1 MSAIHRVATKGY
13 SRKAE
18 AYMRGRPNYPAN
30 VDQWLRDDLG
40 LGHSSI
46 ALDLG
51 AGTGKF
57 TRRLLATGASVV
69 AVEPVSAML
78 GKLTRSAPAA
88 AAKIGTAEDIP
99 LADGTI
105 DAVVC
110 AQSFH
115 WFATTTA
122 LAEIH
127 RVLKL
132 GGVLGLIWNVRDERT
147 DWVASLTTIITPF
160 AGETPRY
167 HKGSWRQLFP
177 TKSFGPFGEK
187 HFPHGHTGSPEQVI
201 VDRILSI
208 SFIAALPPAQ
218 QQLIETQVRDLIEA
232 TPSLARK
239 EEVTFPYETVA
250 YSCTKVC

>member
-1 MSAIHRVATKGY
+1 MSAIHPSAAEGY
-13 SRKAE
+13 AKKAE
-18 AYMRGRPNYPAN
+18 AYMRGRPDYPAG

-78 GKLTRSAPAA
+78 GNLTHSLPAA
-88 AAKIGTAEDIP
+88 QAKTGTAEDIP
-99 LADGTI
+99 LADGTM

-115 WFATTTA
+115 WFATTAA
-122 LAEIH
+122 LAEIY
-127 RVLKL
+127 RVLKP
-132 GGVLGLIWNVRDERT
+132 GGVLALIWNVRDERA
-147 DWVASLTTIITPF
+147 DWVASLTTIIAPF

-167 HKGSWRQLFP
+167 HNGSWRQLFP
-177 TKSFGPFGEK
+177 AKCFGPFREK
-187 HFPHGHTGSPEQVI
+187 HFSHGHTGSPEQVI
-201 VDRILSI
+201 IDRVLSI

>member
-1 MSAIHRVATKGY
+1 MLEGKCLPFIASLLRATQ
-13 SRKAE
+13 E
-18 AYMRGRPNYPAN
+18 AYMRGRPDYPTN

-57 TRRLLATGASVV
+57 TQRLRATGASVV

-99 LADGTI
+99 LADGTM
-105 DAVVC
+105 DSVVC
-110 AQSFH
+110 AQSLH
-115 WFATTTA
+115 WFTTTTA

-127 RVLKL
+127 RVLKV

-147 DWVASLTTIITPF
+147 DRVASLTTIITPF

-177 TKSFGPFGEK
+177 TKSFGPFREK

-208 SFIAALPPAQ
+208 SF
-218 QQLIETQVRDLIEA
+218 EA